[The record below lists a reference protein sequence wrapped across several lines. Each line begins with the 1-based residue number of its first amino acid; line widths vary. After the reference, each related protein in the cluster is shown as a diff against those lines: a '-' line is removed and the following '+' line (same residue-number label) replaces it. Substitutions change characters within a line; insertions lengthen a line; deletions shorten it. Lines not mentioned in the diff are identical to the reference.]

1 MVCEECPC
9 EELEMSSSVRKAPVF
24 SADLKVVCL
33 FLSCVV
39 AFFRLSSG
47 SKAMKDV

>member
-9 EELEMSSSVRKAPVF
+9 EELEWSSSVRKAPVF

-33 FLSCVV
+33 FLSWVV
-39 AFFRLSSG
+39 AFFKMSSS
-47 SKAMKDV
+47 SKAMKNV